1 MKKKL
6 FVTLFIILIVG
17 FIYLLFDNATML
29 EKNKAAEKLIEE
41 YDKVSERYFSVTD
54 CIDDIEQF
62 ELNDGEVVIRVLD
75 IKGCVDKVKE
85 DIK

>member
-6 FVTLFIILIVG
+6 FIVSFIILLIG

-29 EKNKAAEKLIEE
+29 EKSKAAEKLIEE

-54 CIDDIEQF
+54 CIDGIEQF
-62 ELNDGEVVIRVLD
+62 ELSDGTIAVEVLD
-75 IKGCVDKVKE
+75 IKDCVDKVKE
-85 DIK
+85 SLD